1 MVKQLLLASLLV
13 SVAACGND
21 AAKSDNPQDAPAS
34 QMSSAVTAADTAA
47 GTLVSFDSTSSKTLR
62 LKLEKDQVF
71 RHRLRMDTHLA
82 QTGNDQVRQEDHIMS
97 QQVVG
102 VDEKGNFMV
111 RTKYDKMEVHAKYV
125 DLTTGEVMADNHFSS
140 TDTASMK
147 NPKAQQFAL
156 LINQPI
162 DVLMDDRAN
171 VVEIRGGDKLANDLY
186 NSTPGSKPVAN
197 PQIIDNMRRTIEG
210 TMYVAFLDQ
219 IYINYP
225 DSAIGVGG
233 TWSTSNQS
241 SMTQIGN
248 AQTSTN
254 YKITSIRLVK
264 GRRLGTIEG
273 TMTGSIN
280 LPAGQGGM
288 QGRPEVK
295 VELSRINGAIKAI
308 VDLDNGVT
316 VHSEATIST
325 EMKLNM
331 KAGPAPATKIEQKQ
345 ELHYTVDLIP

>member
-1 MVKQLLLASLLV
+1 
-13 SVAACGND
+13 
-21 AAKSDNPQDAPAS
+21 
-34 QMSSAVTAADTAA
+34 
-47 GTLVSFDSTSSKTLR
+47 
-62 LKLEKDQVF
+62 
-71 RHRLRMDTHLA
+71 
-82 QTGNDQVRQEDHIMS
+82 
-97 QQVVG
+97 
-102 VDEKGNFMV
+102 
-111 RTKYDKMEVHAKYV
+111 V